1 MAVREPPREKR
12 TDISCC
18 RCVARASSSAM
29 MFVQAIR
36 RRRETEPYKIQRD
49 LRTPPMVISL
59 SGSIPTLKSASVF
72 GNAMPSCFC
81 TVARFARACSSVT
94 PGLSRPIPRYHVHSL
109 LCAIGSS
116 TGTEDQRSTSRS
128 GNKKDTG
135 IMPTMEEECPL
146 TRSFFPRAF
155 GSALKRRRQ
164 RRSLIRT
171 ALGPPKCSS
180 SEVKSRPSAGAIPQT
195 CKNRDAT

>member
-1 MAVREPPREKR
+1 MLIKVVPENLVSLDRKSTRLNSSHSQISYAVFCLK
-12 TDISCC
+12 
-18 RCVARASSSAM
+18 
-29 MFVQAIR
+29 
-36 RRRETEPYKIQRD
+36 KKK
-49 LRTPPMVISL
+49 VISL
-59 SGSIPTLKSASVF
+59 SGSICTFKYASVF

-94 PGLSRPIPRYHVHSL
+94 PVLRRPIPRYHLHSL

-146 TRSFFPRAF
+146 TRSFLPRAF

-180 SEVKSRPSAGAIPQT
+180 SERKMRPSAGAIPQT

>member
-1 MAVREPPREKR
+1 MRGRLNWLEEYSGRHFVFFFFFQAEDGIRDVAV
-12 TDISCC
+12 TG
-18 RCVARASSSAM
+18 
-29 MFVQAIR
+29 VQTCA
-36 RRRETEPYKIQRD
+36 
-49 LRTPPMVISL
+49 L
-59 SGSIPTLKSASVF
+59 
-72 GNAMPSCFC
+72 
-81 TVARFARACSSVT
+81 
-94 PGLSRPIPRYHVHSL
+94 PIL

-146 TRSFFPRAF
+146 TRSFLPRAF